1 MEKKGSFLHDII
13 TLILLIVLVVVPIR
27 IFIAQPFI
35 VDGESMYPTFQ
46 NGNYLIVDEIS
57 YHFEKPARGDVIVF
71 RYPGNPSIFYIKR
84 IIGLPG
90 ETVTIKNG
98 NITITEVDGAS
109 RILNEPFISS
119 KDKSYNMTDKLTNT
133 QYFVMGDNRPRSSD
147 SRVWGPLPA
156 RNIIGRVLFRLVPFN
171 EVNVFPG
178 AHHFKPIIATSTSS
192 DTSS

>member
-1 MEKKGSFLHDII
+1 MEKKGSLVRDII
-13 TLILLIVLVVVPIR
+13 TLILLVVLVVAPIR

-57 YHFEKPARGDVIVF
+57 YRFEKPARGDVIVF

-84 IIGLPG
+84 IVGLPG

-98 NITITEVDGAS
+98 NITITEPNGAS
-109 RILNEPFISS
+109 RTLNEPFISA
-119 KDKSYNMTDKLTNT
+119 KDKSYNMTDKLTDT

-147 SRVWGPLPA
+147 SRVWGPLPTH
-156 RNIIGRVLFRLVPFN
+156 NIIGRVLFRLAPFN
-171 EVNVFPG
+171 EVSTFPG
-178 AHHFKPIIATSTSS
+178 AYHFKQIVSTSTSS
-192 DTSS
+192 GASS

>member
-1 MEKKGSFLHDII
+1 MQKKTSIVRDSI
-13 TLILLIVLVVVPIR
+13 TLILLVLLVVVPIR

-46 NGNYLIVDEIS
+46 NGNYLIVDELT
-57 YHFEKPARGDVIVF
+57 YHFEKPQRGDIIVF

-98 NITITEVDGAS
+98 TITITEQNGAT
-109 RILNEPFISS
+109 RILNEPFISA
-119 KDKSYNMTDKLTNT
+119 KDTSYNMSTTLSMS
-133 QYFVMGDNRPRSSD
+133 QYFMMGDNRPRSSD

-156 RNIIGRVLFRLVPFN
+156 RNIIGRVFLRLAPFN
-171 EVNVFPG
+171 EISVFPG
-178 AHHFKPIIATSTSS
+178 VHHFAPITSTS
-192 DTSS
+192 TTP

>member
-1 MEKKGSFLHDII
+1 MRDII
-13 TLILLIVLVVVPIR
+13 TLILLIILVVAPIR

-35 VDGESMYPTFQ
+35 VDGESMVPTFQ

-57 YHFEKPARGDVIVF
+57 YKFEKPARGDVIVF

-98 NITITEVDGAS
+98 NITITKPDGSS
-109 RILNEPFISS
+109 RVLKEPFISER
-119 KDKSYNMTDKLTNT
+119 DTSYNMTRKLTNT

-156 RNIIGRVLFRLVPFN
+156 KNIIGRVLFRLAPFN
-171 EVNVFPG
+171 EISTFPG
-178 AHHFKPIIATSTSS
+178 VHHFSPIVSTSTSS
-192 DTSS
+192 

>member
-1 MEKKGSFLHDII
+1 MSLWRDIV

-57 YHFEKPARGDVIVF
+57 YHFEKPKRGDVIVF
-71 RYPGNPSIFYIKR
+71 RYPGDPSIFYIKR

-90 ETVTIKNG
+90 ETVIIKNG
-98 NITITEVDGAS
+98 TVTIREPDGAS
-109 RILNEPFISS
+109 RTLNEPFISAR
-119 KDKSYNMTDKLTNT
+119 DKSYNMTDALTNT

-156 RNIIGRVLFRLVPFN
+156 RNIIGRVLFRLAPFN
-171 EVNVFPG
+171 EVSAFPG
-178 AHHFKPIIATSTSS
+178 KHDFSPITKTGTTS
-192 DTSS
+192 

>member
-1 MEKKGSFLHDII
+1 MEKKGSLVRDII
-13 TLILLIVLVVVPIR
+13 TLILLVVLVVAPIR

-57 YHFEKPARGDVIVF
+57 YRFEKPARGDVIVF

-84 IIGLPG
+84 IVGLPG

-98 NITITEVDGAS
+98 NITITEPNGAS
-109 RILNEPFISS
+109 RTLNEPFISA
-119 KDKSYNMTDKLTNT
+119 KDKSYNMTDKLTDT

-147 SRVWGPLPA
+147 SRVWGPLPVH
-156 RNIIGRVLFRLVPFN
+156 NIIGRVLFRLAPFN
-171 EVNVFPG
+171 EVSTFPG
-178 AHHFKPIIATSTSS
+178 AHHFKQIVSTSTSS
-192 DTSS
+192 GASS

>member
-1 MEKKGSFLHDII
+1 MSLWRDIV

-57 YHFEKPARGDVIVF
+57 YHFEKPKRGDVIVF

-90 ETVTIKNG
+90 ETVIIKNG
-98 NITITEVDGAS
+98 TVTIREPDGSS
-109 RILNEPFISS
+109 RTLNEPFISAR
-119 KDKSYNMTDKLTNT
+119 DKSYNMTDALTNT

-156 RNIIGRVLFRLVPFN
+156 RNIIGRVLFRLAPFN
-171 EVNVFPG
+171 EVSAFPG
-178 AHHFKPIIATSTSS
+178 KHGFSPITKTGTTS
-192 DTSS
+192 